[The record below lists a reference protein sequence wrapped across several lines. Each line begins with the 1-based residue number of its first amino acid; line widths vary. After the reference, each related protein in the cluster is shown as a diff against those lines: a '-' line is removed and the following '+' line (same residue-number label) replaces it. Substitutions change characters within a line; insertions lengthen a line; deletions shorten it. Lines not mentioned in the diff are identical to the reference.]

1 MLNLDTL
8 DDRVLVDACT
18 GFAGGQCS
26 YGPPDQLPPT
36 QAARLVNIDI
46 RDGTAATRRGAESLG
61 DLPSGSGAS
70 LPVQGLGWFD
80 TPAAEYLVAAA
91 NARLWKW
98 DGTGWTLLNG
108 YTAVTPAAQVCLVQ
122 LINKLYI
129 ADGASNLHE
138 WDPAGAGLTD
148 LGHVTASGN
157 PPQGLHFLLAA
168 AGRLWGAG
176 LSGSPDALWAS
187 ELFAAGVTGWSS
199 SFGSIRIGQGE
210 GDPITGLA
218 ELDDY
223 QVVVFKRNSIYI
235 VRADPADTADYS
247 SGPGLANCTVTKI
260 SDTIGCVSHRSIA
273 RLGSDVWFLSDGG
286 VFSIARVLAEKD
298 REVKAAVSLPVQDLI
313 ERINDRV
320 AVSAAA
326 IVWEN
331 RYLLAL
337 PLDDALTPNAVL
349 VWNTQRNAWSGTWEG
364 WAPTCWAMS
373 KGEGHERLNFGR
385 ADGAAWRWLDY
396 LPATNEVESTYQ
408 DAGASVPTLI
418 ETRALTFHETVC
430 EKSPLSVQTE
440 FFGSRAAATVAV
452 RLDEEPPIT
461 LQAEIGTRP
470 GELLL
475 PFAPPAVLPGGGVK
489 RRAFGAQHLAPFRSL
504 QAVISSPAGKLVLR
518 SITATAFAN
527 TMRLEQ

>member
-8 DDRVLVDACT
+8 DDPVLIDSCPN
-18 GFAGGQCS
+18 FAAGQCS

-36 QAARLVNIDI
+36 QAARLINIDI
-46 RDGTAATRRGAESLG
+46 RDGTAATRRGAEALG
-61 DLPSGSGAS
+61 DLPAAVGAN
-70 LPVQGLGWFD
+70 LPVQGLCWFD
-80 TPAAEYLVAAA
+80 TPAAEYLVVAA
-91 NARLWKW
+91 NAHLYSWNGHTW
-98 DGTGWTLLNG
+98 ALLNA
-108 YTAVTPAAQVCLVQ
+108 YTATTPTAQVSLVQ

-138 WDPAGAGLTD
+138 WGGATLTD
-148 LGHVTASGN
+148 LGHTTAAGN
-157 PPQGLHFLLAA
+157 PPQGFRYLLAA

-176 LSGSPDALWAS
+176 LASTPDALWAS
-187 ELFAAGVTGWSS
+187 ELFDAGVTGWNGTY
-199 SFGSIRIGQGE
+199 GSIRIGQGE

-235 VRADPADTADYS
+235 VRADPSHTADYL

-273 RLGSDVWFLSDGG
+273 RLGSDLWFLSDGG
-286 VFSIARVLAEKD
+286 VFSIARVLAEKE
-298 REVKAAVSLPVQDLI
+298 REVKPAVSLPIQDLI
-313 ERINDRV
+313 ERINDR
-320 AVSAAA
+320 AAGTAAA
-326 IVWEN
+326 IVWDH
-331 RYLLAL
+331 RYLLAV

-349 VWNTQRNAWSGTWEG
+349 VWNTQRLAWSGTWEG

-373 KGEGHERLNFGR
+373 KADGHERLNFGR
-385 ADGAAWRWLDY
+385 ADGAVWRWLDY
-396 LPATNEVESTYQ
+396 LPTTNEVESTYQ
-408 DAGASVPTLI
+408 DAGASIPSLI
-418 ETRALTFHETVC
+418 ETRALTFRQVVC
-430 EKSPLSVQTE
+430 DKSALSLQTE
-440 FFGSRAAATVAV
+440 FFASRAAATVAV

-461 LQAEIGTRP
+461 LKGEIGTQP

-475 PFAPPAVLPGGGVK
+475 PFTLAAVLPGSGVK

-504 QAVISSPAGKLVLR
+504 QALITSPAGKLVLR